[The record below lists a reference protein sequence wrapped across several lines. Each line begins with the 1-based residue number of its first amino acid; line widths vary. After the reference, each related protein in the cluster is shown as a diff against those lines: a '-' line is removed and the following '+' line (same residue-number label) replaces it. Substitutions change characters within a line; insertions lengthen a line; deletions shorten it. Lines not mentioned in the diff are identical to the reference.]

1 MECEEWGEI
10 WQETFP
16 TASAHADGG
25 HDLLDLGVLAGFLD
39 FVLNEEAGLEDE
51 HEDGGGSD
59 LGEEEGGTCGQG
71 GEEDDGLHDKAA
83 NDGDGDEADDE
94 VDEGVHGGEVVEWLE
109 GVPATG
115 TLPHSRQ
122 RDGRAA
128 SSPSQRESGVRS

>member
-1 MECEEWGEI
+1 M
-10 WQETFP
+10 
-16 TASAHADGG
+16 
-25 HDLLDLGVLAGFLD
+25 DLVLD
-39 FVLNEEAGLEDE
+39 EEAGLEDE

-59 LGEEEGGTCGQG
+59 LGEEDGGADGQG

-83 NDGDGDEADDE
+83 DDGNGDEADDE
-94 VDEGVHGGEVVEWLE
+94 VNEGVHGGVVVEEWLE
-109 GVPATG
+109 AVPATG